1 MKIFLIIITTA
12 LISSV
17 GTYHFFQ
24 PAVDAST
31 SVSSCETPDANLVG
45 EESAGEITKHI
56 QIADRHAPEKIQ
68 RLPRTIIHDVTIPK
82 QSPESHQS
90 EASNSAK
97 TVKDAEDQIAAFRSQ
112 LDKIKDASPLEF
124 IQNRYASEPLNY
136 EWAVNK
142 ENAILSLFDTSEN
155 LHTFKPLDISCKSKN
170 CQIILAAG
178 DQQQTDFMYGAML
191 KAVTTHQ
198 DFPNQTVSYFSDPDA
213 GQIIIYVSQDGVMDL
228 VQ

>member
-1 MKIFLIIITTA
+1 MKLFLIIITTA

-31 SVSSCETPDANLVG
+31 PVSSCETSDANLVG
-45 EESAGEITKHI
+45 VKSADEITKHI
-56 QIADRHAPEKIQ
+56 QIADDLEQTQPI
-68 RLPRTIIHDVTIPK
+68 PGTIIHDITISK
-82 QSPESHQS
+82 QSPESNHS
-90 EASNSAK
+90 EVSKSAK
-97 TVKDAEDQIAAFRSQ
+97 PVKDAEDQIAAFRSQ

-142 ENAILSLFDTSEN
+142 ESAILSLFDTSEN

-191 KAVTTHQ
+191 KAVTAHQ
-198 DFPNQTVSYFSDPDA
+198 DSPNQTVSYFSDPAA
-213 GQIIIYVSQDGVMDL
+213 GQMIIYVSQDGVMDL

>member
-24 PAVDAST
+24 PAVGAST
-31 SVSSCETPDANLVG
+31 SASSCETPDANLVG
-45 EESAGEITKHI
+45 VESAGEITRHI
-56 QIADRHAPEKIQ
+56 QIADSLEQTQPI
-68 RLPRTIIHDVTIPK
+68 PGTIIHDLTLSK
-82 QSPESHQS
+82 QNPESNQS
-90 EASNSAK
+90 EVSNPAK
-97 TVKDAEDQIAAFRSQ
+97 PVKDAEGQIAAFRNQ

-124 IQNRYASEPLNY
+124 IQNRYASEPLDY
-136 EWAVNK
+136 EWAANK

-178 DQQQTDFMYGAML
+178 DQQQTDLMYGAML

-198 DFPNQTVSYFSDPDA
+198 DFPNQTVSYFSDPAA
-213 GQIIIYVSQDGVMDL
+213 GQVIIYVSQNGVMDL
-228 VQ
+228 LQ

>member
-12 LISSV
+12 LISSL

-31 SVSSCETPDANLVG
+31 SASSCETPDANLVG
-45 EESAGEITKHI
+45 VKSEDEVTKHI
-56 QIADRHAPEKIQ
+56 KISGDLEQ
-68 RLPRTIIHDVTIPK
+68 TQPIPGTITHDVTISK
-82 QSPESHQS
+82 QSPESNQS
-90 EASNSAK
+90 EVSKSAK
-97 TVKDAEDQIAAFRSQ
+97 PVEDAEDQIAAFRSQ

-124 IQNRYASEPLNY
+124 IQNRYASEPLDY
-136 EWAVNK
+136 EWAANK
-142 ENAILSLFDTSEN
+142 ESAILSLFDTSEN

-198 DFPNQTVSYFSDPDA
+198 DFPNQTVSYFSDPAA
-213 GQIIIYVSQDGVMDL
+213 GQMIIYVSQDGVMDL
-228 VQ
+228 LQ